1 MSNIGKIYN
10 RSPLKRLFE
19 IIGLD
24 YPSRSLYRRFKE
36 WKSGVRN
43 IEIND
48 TSGRF
53 ADFTLMG
60 DQYLEAELDVLSDLL
75 KEIKSDDVFYDIG
88 ADAGL
93 YTVLV
98 ATKVPRARLISFE
111 PNPLRRESLQRNM
124 ERNCVEATIR
134 TEALGKKSG
143 SAKLNYAIHT
153 DEMNDMA
160 EPVSEGF
167 SVEVNR
173 TDNLIP
179 EELPPP
185 DVVKIDVEGAEI
197 SVLKGFGNILKDNSC
212 RVIYIEVHDKIT
224 NFGGNKKEL
233 ISLLNQNGYKI
244 REMLKRQTGQTEESF
259 IKAVNISD

>member
-10 RSPLKRLFE
+10 RSLLKRIFE

-24 YPSRSLYRRFKE
+24 YQSRSLYRRFQE

-43 IEIND
+43 IEVDD

-53 ADFTLMG
+53 ADFTLIG
-60 DQYLEAELDVLSDLL
+60 DQYLEAELAVLSDLL
-75 KEIKSDDVFYDIG
+75 KEIRSDDVFYDIG

-98 ATKVPRARLISFE
+98 ATKVPHECLISFE
-111 PNPLRRESLQRNM
+111 PHPLRRESLQRNL
-124 ERNCVEATIR
+124 ERNGVEATIR
-134 TEALGKKSG
+134 TEALGDKSG
-143 SAKLNYAIHT
+143 SVKLNYAINT
-153 DEMNDMA
+153 DETNEMA
-160 EPVSEGF
+160 ETGPEGF

-173 TDNLIP
+173 ADNLIL

-185 DVVKIDVEGAEI
+185 NVVKIDVEGAEL
-197 SVLKGFGNILKDNSC
+197 SVLKGFGNILNDNSC

-244 REMLKRQTGQTEESF
+244 REILKRQTGQTEELF

>member
-1 MSNIGKIYN
+1 M
-10 RSPLKRLFE
+10 KRLFE

-24 YPSRSLYRRFKE
+24 YPSRSLYRRFQE
-36 WKSGVRN
+36 WKSGIRN

-53 ADFTLMG
+53 ADFTLIG
-60 DQYLEAELDVLSDLL
+60 DQYLEAELAILSDLL

-98 ATKVPRARLISFE
+98 ATKVPHERLISFE
-111 PNPLRRESLQRNM
+111 PNPLRRESLQRNL
-124 ERNCVEATIR
+124 ERNCVGATIR

-143 SAKLNYAIHT
+143 CAKLNYAVHT
-153 DEMNDMA
+153 DETNDMA
-160 EPVSEGF
+160 ETGSDGF

-173 TDNLIP
+173 ADNLIP
-179 EELPPP
+179 EEVPPP
-185 DVVKIDVEGAEI
+185 NVVKIDVEGAEL
-197 SVLKGFGNILKDNSC
+197 SVLKGFGNILNDSSC
-212 RVIYIEVHDKIT
+212 RVIYIEVHDNIS
-224 NFGGNKKEL
+224 NFGGNKKDL
-233 ISLLNQNGYKI
+233 ISLLNQNGFKI
-244 REMLKRQTGQTEESF
+244 REMLKRPTGRTEELF

>member
-10 RSPLKRLFE
+10 RSPLKRIFE

-24 YPSRSLYRRFKE
+24 YQSRSLYRRFQE

-43 IEIND
+43 VEVNG

-53 ADFTLMG
+53 ADFTLIG
-60 DQYLEAELDVLSDLL
+60 DQYLEAELTVLSDLL
-75 KEIKSDDVFYDIG
+75 KEIRPDDVFYDIG

-98 ATKVPRARLISFE
+98 AAKVPNECLISFE
-111 PNPLRRESLQRNM
+111 PHPLRRESLQRNL
-124 ERNCVEATIR
+124 ERNDVEATIR
-134 TEALGKKSG
+134 TEALGNKSG
-143 SAKLNYAIHT
+143 NVKLNYALHT
-153 DEMNDMA
+153 DETNEMVEA
-160 EPVSEGF
+160 GSEGF

-173 TDNLIP
+173 ANNLIP

-185 DVVKIDVEGAEI
+185 DVVKIDVEGAEL
-197 SVLKGFGNILKDNSC
+197 SVLKGFGNIINNSSC
-212 RVIYIEVHDKIT
+212 RVIYIEVHDKIA

-233 ISLLNQNGYKI
+233 TSLLNQNGYKI
-244 REMLKRQTGQTEESF
+244 REMLKRQTGQTEELF
-259 IKAVNISD
+259 IKAINISD

>member
-10 RSPLKRLFE
+10 RSPLKQIFE

-24 YPSRSLYRRFKE
+24 YQSRSLYRRLQE

-43 IEIND
+43 IEVDD

-53 ADFTLMG
+53 ADSTLIG
-60 DQYLEAELDVLSDLL
+60 DQYLEAELAVLSDLL
-75 KEIKSDDVFYDIG
+75 KEIRSDDVFYDIG

-98 ATKVPRARLISFE
+98 ATKVPPECLISFE
-111 PNPLRRESLQRNM
+111 PHPLRRESLQRNL
-124 ERNCVEATIR
+124 ERNSVEATIR
-134 TEALGKKSG
+134 TEALGNKSG
-143 SAKLNYAIHT
+143 SVKLSYALHT
-153 DEMNDMA
+153 DETNEMA
-160 EPVSEGF
+160 ETGLEGF

-173 TDNLIP
+173 ADNLIP

-185 DVVKIDVEGAEI
+185 NVVKIDVEGAEL
-197 SVLKGFGNILKDNSC
+197 SVLKGFGNILNDSSC

-224 NFGGNKKEL
+224 NFGGNKREL

-244 REMLKRQTGQTEESF
+244 REMLKRQTGQTEELF